1 LTGATSSSS
10 SKLPLDATLESAL
23 ITFDDMFSAGDAPI
37 SMVELGVSPVE
48 LVELTTPAEPLL
60 FEQLVLLLGWL
71 LLLLFVALGVL
82 LLCPRELE
90 VESGMSSEGSSHP

>member
-1 LTGATSSSS
+1 
-10 SKLPLDATLESAL
+10 
-23 ITFDDMFSAGDAPI
+23 MFSAGDAPI

-71 LLLLFVALGVL
+71 LLLLLVALGVL
-82 LLCPRELE
+82 LL
-90 VESGMSSEGSSHP
+90 